1 MWKTF
6 LITKYIKSIQT
17 PNHMY
22 WDWCLTTKSKCISA
36 DYKPKIFI

>member
-17 PNHMY
+17 P
-22 WDWCLTTKSKCISA
+22 DICTDPCLTTRSKCISA